1 MTRYGVRVGVVVA
14 LLGTVIGGLATA
26 SAGAPG
32 PVGKPGGLPNG
43 QGHPN
48 GPWPPRSVLAAD
60 PGEVAAPQASAAAV
74 SNPNCPSPPSGVQSV
89 APGSG
94 KTVALTFDDGPGKT
108 TFQILNI
115 LQQNGVA
122 ATFFNIGVNQTA
134 RPAEVRAEA
143 ALEYPLGNHT
153 WTHPQMPTLSA
164 SDQGKEM
171 DQTSAEQASLVGSAP
186 CLFRPP
192 YGEYNDDTLAQARQR
207 RMSVW
212 NWSVDTEDWKAGT
225 STDQSWVERIVTRAE
240 AGGSQQHPVI
250 LMHNPPAGIPA
261 TVAALPRIIAYYKAN
276 GYSFVDLYGHTGQHA
291 APAAATTGHRN
302 VVVRNPDGSVWRRT
316 GTGSTWSSWT
326 ALGGTIVAAPT
337 AVASGGTL
345 AVFGTGSNNQVYEKT
360 VADSGAASG
369 WVSLGGT
376 VTSKPGA
383 AVGPG
388 GRISLVA
395 RGNDGAAYLKENVGG
410 SWSGWTSLGGGL
422 ASAPTIAATS
432 DGGLTVGVLGLDD
445 ALWIKHRTGSAWG
458 SWRRIGGTI
467 TAEPALSAT
476 AGGSRIVATVRGA
489 AGVTYTAVSDAAANS
504 WGGWVSLGGTLV
516 SGPAVTVDGSTLAV
530 YGYGS
535 DGKIYRKV
543 ASNGAGAT
551 GWSGWAALPA

>member
-1 MTRYGVRVGVVVA
+1 VVNPECPP
-14 LLGTVIGGLATA
+14 
-26 SAGAPG
+26 APY
-32 PVGKPGGLPNG
+32 
-43 QGHPN
+43 
-48 GPWPPRSVLAAD
+48 
-60 PGEVAAPQASAAAV
+60 
-74 SNPNCPSPPSGVQSV
+74 GVQSV

-108 TFQILNI
+108 TFQLLNI

-122 ATFFNIGVNQTA
+122 STFFNIGVNQTV

-143 ALEYPLGNHT
+143 ALEAPLGNHT
-153 WTHPQMPTLSA
+153 WTHPEMPTLSA
-164 SDQGKEM
+164 AGQASEM

-192 YGEYNDDTLAQARQR
+192 YGEYDANTLALAQQR

-276 GYSFVDLYGHTGQHA
+276 GYTFVDLAGHTGQHA
-291 APAAATTGHRN
+291 APAAATTARRQ
-302 VVVRNPDGSVWRRT
+302 VVVRNNDGSVSHRT
-316 GTGSTWSSWT
+316 GTGSSWSGWVS
-326 ALGGTIVAAPT
+326 LGGNIVAAPA
-337 AVASGGTL
+337 AVAANASTT
-345 AVFGTGSNNQVYEKT
+345 AIFGTGTNNQVYEKT
-360 VADSGAASG
+360 VTDAGAASG
-369 WVSLGGT
+369 WTSLGGT

-388 GRISLVA
+388 GRLSLVV
-395 RGNDGAAYLKENVGG
+395 RGDDGSAYLKENVGG
-410 SWSGWTSLGGGL
+410 SWTGWTSLGGGL
-422 ASAPTIAATS
+422 ASAPSVVATA

-445 ALWIKHRTGSAWG
+445 ALWIKHRTGLAW
-458 SWRRIGGTI
+458 SPWRRIGGTI
-467 TAEPALSAT
+467 TAEPSLSAT
-476 AGGSRIVATVRGA
+476 AGGSRIVAVVRGA
-489 AGVTYTAVSDAAANS
+489 AGVTYANVADPTGTS
-504 WGGWVSLGGTLV
+504 WGGWVSLGGTLA
-516 SGPAVTVDGSTLAV
+516 SGPGVTVDGSTVAV
-530 YGYGS
+530 YGYGT
-535 DGKIYRKV
+535 DGRIYRKV

-551 GWSGWAALPA
+551 GWSGWVALPA